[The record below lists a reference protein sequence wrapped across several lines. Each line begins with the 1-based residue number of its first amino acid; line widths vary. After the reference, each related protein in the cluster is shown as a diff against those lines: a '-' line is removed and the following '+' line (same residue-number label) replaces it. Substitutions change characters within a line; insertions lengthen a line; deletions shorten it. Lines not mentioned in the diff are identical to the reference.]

1 MRAKSSGYDNAFS
14 FNREGFIFPKISKKR
29 RSGCGASG
37 GSYSHHL
44 EKGFFSVSLFL
55 GGESRFNLVADVAIS
70 GEQAGSASGLT
81 VPDKRSAPS

>member
-1 MRAKSSGYDNAFS
+1 MRFLLTGKDLL
-14 FNREGFIFPKISKKR
+14 FPKSRKR

-37 GSYSHHL
+37 RSYSHHL
-44 EKGFFSVSLFL
+44 EKGFFSVSLAFFFL
-55 GGESRFNLVADVAIS
+55 ESRFNLVADVAIS

>member
-1 MRAKSSGYDNAFS
+1 MIMRFLLTGKDLF
-14 FNREGFIFPKISKKR
+14 FPKSRK
-29 RSGCGASG
+29 SVGAG
-37 GSYSHHL
+37 L
-44 EKGFFSVSLFL
+44 QAEAILIIWRKGFSLSLCFL

>member
-1 MRAKSSGYDNAFS
+1 MATIMHFLLTGKDLF
-14 FNREGFIFPKISKKR
+14 FPKYRK
-29 RSGCGASG
+29 SGRKVGVGAG
-37 GSYSHHL
+37 L
-44 EKGFFSVSLFL
+44 QAETILIIWRKGFSLSLCFF

>member
-1 MRAKSSGYDNAFS
+1 MRFLLTGKDLLFLKSRKS
-14 FNREGFIFPKISKKR
+14 

-37 GSYSHHL
+37 RSYSHHL
-44 EKGFFSVSLFL
+44 EKGFFSVSLAFFFFL
-55 GGESRFNLVADVAIS
+55 ESRFNLVADVAIS